1 MYYHKKFQY
10 PTLHGTN
17 TVPTS
22 EIHTISMFGITDS
35 RKSPTKMV
43 LPLVP
48 WCSWQVSWKSINW
61 FHSYWRGTV
70 TCTYLL
76 SRQDLLGCDVV

>member
-1 MYYHKKFQY
+1 MKVRYFLKMYYHKKFQY

-48 WCSWQVSWKSINW
+48 
-61 FHSYWRGTV
+61 
-70 TCTYLL
+70 
-76 SRQDLLGCDVV
+76 